1 MPSECSGR
9 VFRFSCS
16 AYSGCS
22 FTARFSLVV
31 SCLSSRP
38 RIPRFLHHA
47 ANRRRILL
55 EWLGC
60 LTHQYF
66 VHEEAHCGV
75 LADTSRGG
83 TRAILRYHSN
93 LGQTVG
99 CDKIRTASHAVSTAP
114 ARHLRKVRSGPLRLR
129 ILGVAHS
136 TKFTKTL
143 YVRCT
148 PNKSLKQLVTDLG
161 GDPNE
166 LLDPHVS
173 LLYKRLPASMRREL
187 AASIKLPFREINFDQ
202 IKTVSCNSPTE
213 THSDVRSWRV

>member
-1 MPSECSGR
+1 MKKRIAMAWLMPAAAER
-9 VFRFSCS
+9 ELFRE
-16 AYSGCS
+16 
-22 FTARFSLVV
+22 V
-31 SCLSSRP
+31 
-38 RIPRFLHHA
+38 I
-47 ANRRRILL
+47 RILAKQF
-55 EWLGC
+55 ETAKFEPH
-60 LTHQYF
+60 LTLCEVNRKLPSKQ
-66 VHEEAHCGV
+66 
-75 LADTSRGG
+75 
-83 TRAILRYHSN
+83 
-93 LGQTVG
+93 
-99 CDKIRTASHAVSTAP
+99 
-114 ARHLRKVRSGPLRLR
+114 LRKVRSGSIRLR
-129 ILGVAHS
+129 IRGVAHS

-213 THSDVRSWRV
+213 TQADVRSWRVVATKKLSR